1 MSSVQNPGC
10 LGYIG
15 DYTTQVYGDY
25 NIGDVAFPKNKWKHM
40 DVSLNGGF
48 SPQII
53 LFNKGLPLFSP
64 SILGG
69 FPLFLETPTWK
80 SS

>member
-25 NIGDVAFPKNKWKHM
+25 NIGDVGKHM

-53 LFNKGLPLFSP
+53 LFNKGFPLFSP